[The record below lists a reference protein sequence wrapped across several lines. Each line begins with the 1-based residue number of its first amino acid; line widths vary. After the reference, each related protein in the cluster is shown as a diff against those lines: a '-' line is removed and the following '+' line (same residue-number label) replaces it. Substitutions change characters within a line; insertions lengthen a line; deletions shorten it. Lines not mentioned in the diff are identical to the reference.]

1 MRGLAIGL
9 AGAIGAASGLLA
21 PLAFDRSGKELDR
34 PAILATR
41 PSPSD
46 AASPGQTNAAAAN
59 GEPAR
64 SAGKEAPAGPSLA
77 YAPDSG
83 LPGQP
88 PETLAGEVPT
98 VPSPPPHIE
107 LAGLAEV
114 IAQYRKGDLAGGDA
128 AAKSH
133 TEPLARLMLEWIA
146 LRTNP
151 RDSGFARTSAFL
163 QAHPDWP
170 SAPWLRRRAEEL
182 LYADPNASPA
192 IVTAFFAGTKPLGPA
207 GKLALARALLK
218 DGDRTEA
225 ANLVRDVWRESDLSV
240 PLEAAVLREFG
251 DGLTAADHAYRAE
264 RLLYKEDGA
273 AALRAAARAGPDALA
288 LARAR
293 VAVIANANTAMQL
306 LEALPAPLKK
316 QAGYAYARA
325 QSLRRAGRLP
335 EAAAVLLAATHDE
348 AKLVD
353 GDAWWAERRLV
364 ARKLLDLGDTR
375 TAYRLCAENDA
386 VSPEAKVDAEF
397 HAGWIA
403 LRYLDDPAKAS
414 AHFARAAKQAQTPSA
429 LARAAYWR
437 ARAAEA
443 AGDSQAAATLY
454 EKASAE
460 VTSYYGQLARA
471 KLAKTDLPIRETAK
485 RATGDA
491 RHESVQVVEL
501 LYALGL
507 PDLALPLVIDA
518 AERLHDEA
526 QVAALGTLVS
536 AYHDAHAT
544 LAVGKLA
551 ENRGFALDDLAFPT
565 FGIPAF
571 EPAPNSADRAVVY
584 SIARQES
591 AFDVG
596 ALSSSGA
603 KGLMQ
608 LLTSTA
614 REAAQRAH
622 IDFDEAKL
630 TKDGAFNAK
639 LGAAYLGSLLDGERG
654 SLILAFAAYNAG
666 AGRVQQWIAAH
677 GDPREPSVD
686 PIDWIE
692 LIPFNETRHY
702 VQAVMENLQVYRL
715 RFGQRTAMLIDDDL
729 RQTAH
734 APPASTGPV
743 HAVSPSLEPAVDHG
757 SRDGDVP
764 HAPGL

>member
-1 MRGLAIGL
+1 L
-9 AGAIGAASGLLA
+9 AGDA
-21 PLAFDRSGKELDR
+21 PS
-34 PAILATR
+34 
-41 PSPSD
+41 
-46 AASPGQTNAAAAN
+46 
-59 GEPAR
+59 
-64 SAGKEAPAGPSLA
+64 
-77 YAPDSG
+77 
-83 LPGQP
+83 
-88 PETLAGEVPT
+88 

-107 LAGLAEV
+107 LAGLADV
-114 IAQYRKGDLAGGDA
+114 IAQYRKGDLAGADA
-128 AAKSH
+128 AAKLH
-133 TEPLARLMLEWIA
+133 AEPLAHLMLEWVA

-151 RDSGFARTSAFL
+151 RDSGIARITAFL

-182 LYADPNASPA
+182 LYANPSAPAAS
-192 IVTAFFAGTKPLGPA
+192 VTAFFANTKPLSPA
-207 GKLALARALLK
+207 GRLALARALLK
-218 DGDRTEA
+218 AGKRAEA
-225 ANLVRDVWRESDLSV
+225 TSLVRDVWRESDLTA
-240 PLEAAVLREFG
+240 PLEANVLREFG
-251 DGLTAADHAYRAE
+251 DALTAADHAYRAE
-264 RLLYKEDGA
+264 HLLYKEESA
-273 AALRAAARAGPDALA
+273 AALRAAERAGPDALA

-293 VAVIANANTAMQL
+293 AAVTANANTATL
-306 LEALPAPLKK
+306 LLDALPAPLKT

-335 EAAAVLLAATHDE
+335 EAAAVLLAATHDK
-348 AKLVD
+348 AQLVD

-364 ARKLLDLGDTR
+364 ARKLLDLGAAQ

-386 VSPEAKVDAEF
+386 VTPEAKVDAEF

-403 LRYLDDPAKAS
+403 LRYLDDPAKA
-414 AHFARAAKQAQTPSA
+414 ADHFARAASEAETPSA
-429 LARAAYWR
+429 VARATYWR

-443 AGDSQAAATLY
+443 RGDSEAATKLY
-454 EKASAE
+454 ETASAE

-471 KLAKTDLPIRETAK
+471 KLAETDLPIREPASV
-485 RATGDA
+485 ATGDS
-491 RHESVQVVEL
+491 RHESVQVIEL
-501 LYALGL
+501 LYALGM

-526 QVAALGTLVS
+526 QVAALGSLVS

-551 ENRGFALDDLAFPT
+551 ANRGFALDDLAFPT

-571 EPAPNSADRAVVY
+571 DPAANSADRAVVY

-596 ALSSSGA
+596 AVSGSGA

-614 REAAQRAH
+614 RETAQRAH

-654 SLILAFAAYNAG
+654 SLILTFAAYNAG
-666 AGRVQQWIAAH
+666 AGRVQQWIAAY
-677 GDPREPSVD
+677 GDPRDPSVD

-692 LIPFNETRHY
+692 LIPFDETRHY
-702 VQAVMENLQVYRL
+702 VQHVMENLQVYRL
-715 RFGQRTAMLIDDDL
+715 RFGQRTAMLIDSDL
-729 RQTAH
+729 RHTTNSPPVPAGVGAH
-734 APPASTGPV
+734 ST
-743 HAVSPSLEPAVDHG
+743 SSSSEPAVDHG

-764 HAPGL
+764 HAPSL